1 MATQESLDRVQQLY
15 VAYYGR
21 PADQEGQ
28 EYWADRLDAE
38 GEGAII
44 NAFGNSEE
52 YAAKAEGQGNA
63 TLINAIYQQAFN
75 READP
80 EGLAY
85 YAGVLERGEKTLA
98 EIATTIINAAG
109 GIDAQTFNARVE
121 AAAAYT
127 AEFGAA
133 ADYDLEAA
141 IAAVEAAKPGV
152 NASALTE
159 ALETYKAAMT
169 AESDFLKAQV
179 DNELLEASDL
189 DDESTLTEIRTA
201 IDDAYE
207 ATAGEVETAIDA
219 IGGDGIA
226 AVEGAG
232 DISSVADLE
241 TRSATVQDGIIAD
254 AIEQA
259 QKNVTAVEKIAKDGV
274 LGAMS
279 SVISAKN
286 TLESA
291 YEAEAAAEKAFE
303 GEAARF
309 ESVTGATLTPTG
321 FAIDSTADETLEAND
336 TLTILPAGG
345 TAPADNIVLTLGS
358 NGRWSVPANA
368 DTSELEGFDALLAD
382 ANAWGAATNQVTSS
396 AASLQNAVD
405 RAEQLQQE
413 NDAVEDAGTID
424 PVSFNAD
431 GEATVGVTF
440 DTLALN
446 NILSAREDLSDLNA
460 AVEDFQAARALNTE
474 ADDLNDAVTE
484 ATEALTNDEDEGG
497 LGITLVATGDN
508 FVAGDELYVFDPEA
522 ADDADLS
529 GFGASGQD
537 RIFFGEEY
545 SLVELSSEEAGEFLA
560 TTPDFSSDV
569 GSSSGLEIFW
579 AQSGSTVE
587 LFVETKAFAGNGTSN
602 GDFVQISLTGNVNAD
617 EFDFSGGYLT
627 NGEVA

>member
-1 MATQESLDRVQQLY
+1 MATTENIARAQALY

-21 PADQEGQ
+21 PADQEGLD
-28 EYWADRLDAE
+28 YWSDRLEAE
-38 GEGAII
+38 GESAII

-52 YAAKAEGQGNA
+52 YTALAEGQGNA
-63 TLINAIYQQAFN
+63 TLVNNIYEQAFG
-75 READP
+75 RGADP

-85 YAGVLERGEKTLA
+85 YTGVLASGEKTLA
-98 EIATTIINAAG
+98 EIALTITNAAG
-109 GIDAQTFNARVE
+109 GIDMQTFNARVE

-133 ADYDLEAA
+133 GAYDLEAA
-141 IAAVEAAKPGV
+141 KAAVEAAKAGV
-152 NASALTE
+152 DAAGLTE
-159 ALETYKAAMT
+159 ALETYRAAVS

-179 DNELLEASDL
+179 DNDLLEADSL
-189 DDESTLTEIRTA
+189 DKDSTLTEIRTA
-201 IDDAYE
+201 IDNAYA
-207 ATAGEVETAIDA
+207 ATADGVETATTEIGTDLTAAGTGSVDA
-219 IGGDGIA
+219 
-226 AVEGAG
+226 V
-232 DISSVADLE
+232 VALE
-241 TRSATVQDGIIAD
+241 TRSLAVQDGIIAD
-254 AIEQA
+254 AVEQA
-259 QKNVTAVEKIAKDGV
+259 EKNVTATEKLAEDGV

-279 SVISAKN
+279 SVASAKN
-286 TLESA
+286 TLETA
-291 YEAEAAAEKAFE
+291 YETEVAAEKAYK
-303 GEAARF
+303 GEAAKLA
-309 ESVTGATLTPTG
+309 SVNGVTVTLATVATTDPTTP
-321 FAIDSTADETLEAND
+321 IADTIAADD
-336 TLTILPAGG
+336 TITISGDDLA
-345 TAPADNIVLTLGS
+345 ADIVLTLGA
-358 NGRWSVPANA
+358 NGRWSVPTGA
-368 DTSELEGFDALLAD
+368 DVDSLEGFDALLAD

-396 AASLQNAVD
+396 ATTLQNAVD

-413 NDAVEDAGTID
+413 DDTVENAGTIGAVAFD
-424 PVSFNAD
+424 AD
-431 GEATVGVTF
+431 GEATVNVSF
-440 DTLALN
+440 DTVELN
-446 NILSAREDLSDLNA
+446 NILAAREDLTDLNA

-545 SLVELSSEEAGEFLA
+545 SLVELSDEEAGEFLA

-569 GSSSGLEIFW
+569 GSASALEIFW

-602 GDFVQISLTGNVNAD
+602 GDFVQISLTGGINAD